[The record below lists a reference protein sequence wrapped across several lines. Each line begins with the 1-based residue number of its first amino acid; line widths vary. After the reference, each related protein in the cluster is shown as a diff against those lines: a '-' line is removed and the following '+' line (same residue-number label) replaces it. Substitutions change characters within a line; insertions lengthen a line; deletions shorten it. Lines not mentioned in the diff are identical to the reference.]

1 MTWTCDT
8 IQERIPD
15 LVTGG
20 VSEADCSAME
30 AHIAGCPSCQAEQAE
45 WESLTGDVHGAL
57 EASVASIN
65 FAAIQEKVQAEIP
78 ARPESGNVH
87 AFRRWSGV
95 VGMAAAVLLA
105 VFLGVQLRGPGPAP
119 YRPPTDAERVDRLL
133 MDLGELEAEDA
144 RVESLIDLTEELE
157 REDQRVDSMLDLLD
171 ELE

>member
-15 LVTGG
+15 LVTGD
-20 VSEADCSAME
+20 VSDADRAAME
-30 AHIAGCPSCQAEQAE
+30 AHIAGCAACQAEQAE
-45 WESLTGDVHGAL
+45 WESLTGTVHTAL
-57 EASVASIN
+57 EEKIASID
-65 FAAIQEKVQAEIP
+65 FDAIQERVQAEIP
-78 ARPESGNVH
+78 DRPESGNVH
-87 AFRRWSGV
+87 EFRRWSGV

-119 YRPPTDAERVDRLL
+119 YHAPTDAERVDQLL
-133 MDLGELEAEDA
+133 MDLDELEAEDA
-144 RVESLIDLTEELE
+144 RVESLLDLADELE